1 VNRIPRF
8 CREEAPIES
17 KEAAVVLRGHDTGW
31 QHPALFYDRVCEI
44 VVANCSQE
52 IVVEASRFR
61 VVCPNLGRGVDHDV
75 GDSVLDVV
83 IVMQV
88 SVDYGGYLV
97 LQEQR
102 V

>member
-1 VNRIPRF
+1 M
-8 CREEAPIES
+8 
-17 KEAAVVLRGHDTGW
+17 
-31 QHPALFYDRVCEI
+31 
-44 VVANCSQE
+44 
-52 IVVEASRFR
+52 EASRFR